1 MSERPQEKMT
11 PMTTLSRP
19 IRRILGR
26 PSHPTG
32 EALAPVAAP
41 VAPEQ
46 PGVAVDIPESD
57 PARLGPSRAAGG
69 PGGGPPSGPTSRK
82 VTRPS
87 ASWTHSMATHQS
99 PSASEGRPMP
109 AHSGRS
115 WTRTACSRR

>member
-26 PSHPTG
+26 PSQPTG

-57 PARLGPSRAAGG
+57 PLFAYLQSAPGPVDLTRLELSSPALDELRAAGVALVVPLVTQGELIGTLNLG
-69 PGGGPPSGPTSRK
+69 PRLSL
-82 VTRPS
+82 
-87 ASWTHSMATHQS
+87 QFL
-99 PSASEGRPMP
+99 
-109 AHSGRS
+109 
-115 WTRTACSRR
+115 CSDV